1 MKYNDIAD
9 SERVNRS
16 PDKIVQVISDGTTVE
31 KGYKIKNIQLRLYTE
46 KNDKKLGLYSLI
58 TSLVETDK
66 GSVEMIYDEGFRG
79 NNALEKSSKF
89 LTESLGI
96 SGLILRSLI
105 FLDGKWQTLPIIKN
119 YLQMTKSQFVHC
131 VTKSHFTIVQWMM
144 NITALNMF

>member
-1 MKYNDIAD
+1 MKYIDIAD
-9 SERVNRS
+9 LNRVDRS
-16 PDKIVQVISDGTTVE
+16 PDKIIQVLSDGTTVE

-46 KNDKKLGLYSLI
+46 KNDEKLGLYSLI

-89 LTESLGI
+89 LTENLGI

-105 FLDGKWQTLPIIKN
+105 FLDEK
-119 YLQMTKSQFVHC
+119 
-131 VTKSHFTIVQWMM
+131 
-144 NITALNMF
+144 

>member
-1 MKYNDIAD
+1 MKYVDIPNPKRID
-9 SERVNRS
+9 RT
-16 PDKIVQVISDGTTVE
+16 PDKIIQILSDGTTVE

-58 TSLVETDK
+58 TSFVETDK

-105 FLDGKWQTLPIIKN
+105 FLDGK
-119 YLQMTKSQFVHC
+119 
-131 VTKSHFTIVQWMM
+131 
-144 NITALNMF
+144 

>member
-16 PDKIVQVISDGTTVE
+16 PDKITQVISDGTTVE

-46 KNDKKLGLYSLI
+46 KNDEKLGPYSLI

-79 NNALEKSSKF
+79 DDALETSSKF
-89 LTESLGI
+89 LTENLGI
-96 SGLILRSLI
+96 SSLILRSLI
-105 FLDGKWQTLPIIKN
+105 FLDGK
-119 YLQMTKSQFVHC
+119 
-131 VTKSHFTIVQWMM
+131 
-144 NITALNMF
+144 

>member
-1 MKYNDIAD
+1 MKYIDIAD
-9 SERVNRS
+9 SNRVNRS
-16 PDKIVQVISDGTTVE
+16 PDKIIQVLSDGTTVE

-79 NNALEKSSKF
+79 NNALETSSKF

-96 SGLILRSLI
+96 SSLILRSLI
-105 FLDGKWQTLPIIKN
+105 FLDEKWETLPIIKN
-119 YLQMTKSQFVHC
+119 YLQMTKNQFVHY
-131 VTKSHFTIVQWMM
+131 VTKNHFTIVQWMM
-144 NITALNMF
+144 IITALNMF

>member
-1 MKYNDIAD
+1 MKYIDIVD
-9 SERVNRS
+9 SNRVDRS
-16 PDKIVQVISDGTTVE
+16 PDKIIQVLSDGTTDE
-31 KGYKIKNIQLRLYTE
+31 KGFKIKNIQLRLYTE
-46 KNDKKLGLYSLI
+46 KNDKILGLYSLI

-105 FLDGKWQTLPIIKN
+105 FLDGK
-119 YLQMTKSQFVHC
+119 
-131 VTKSHFTIVQWMM
+131 
-144 NITALNMF
+144 